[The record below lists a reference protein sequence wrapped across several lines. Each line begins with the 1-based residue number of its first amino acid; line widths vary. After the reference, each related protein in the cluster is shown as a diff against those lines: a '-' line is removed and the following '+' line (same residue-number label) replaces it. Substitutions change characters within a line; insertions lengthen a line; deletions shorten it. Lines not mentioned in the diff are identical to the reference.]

1 MINQKKLGKFL
12 DKWGSIVIFSVM
24 ILAFCVMADNF
35 LTPDGTHSDHGPGLY
50 LCQHGWRK

>member
-24 ILAFCVMADNF
+24 ILAFCVMADN
-35 LTPDGTHSDHGPGLY
+35 LSDTTEARQRIVDISSVVY
-50 LCQHGWRK
+50 ENISK